1 MQFAPRQYPPTLH
14 KPPAFSLHEAE
25 PGEPST
31 PAEASAWW
39 MICKVG
45 GPIWLAVT
53 CITLLWV
60 HRMSGTRANGAYV
73 ATTGAYAVQYALVF
87 LASAVAYRV
96 AIALGWPGTP
106 LARVRIVLVNML
118 LALGV
123 LVWAYVCLALADG
136 FVDGHAA
143 DMRDALSSMP
153 GIFWHLDFWPAS
165 LRAYVLPYALGLC
178 AIALAVLT
186 DRHHR
191 AALRG
196 AELARA
202 FAAARMAVLSAQL
215 QPHFL
220 FNSLHAIMGLIDEN
234 PRQASAMLARLGDFL
249 RHALEAGQ
257 SSWVDVATELAG
269 LETYL
274 AIQQTRFADR
284 LNVTVDV
291 SPQALDM
298 YVPSLLLQPLAENA
312 IEHGRN
318 DSGLTLRVRVLV
330 AVVDE
335 RLCIAIHN
343 SRPRLSVNLASADYG
358 RGLENVSLRLRAA
371 YGGDAQLVI
380 GPDAQGGTTATLNL
394 PARRSLAEGTPHA

>member
-14 KPPAFSLHEAE
+14 KPAFSLHEAE
-25 PGEPST
+25 PGDSSM
-31 PAEASAWW
+31 PAEPSAWW
-39 MICKVG
+39 VICKVS

-60 HRMSGTRANGAYV
+60 HPMSGTRADGAHI

-106 LARVRIVLVNML
+106 LARLRIVLVNML

-136 FVDGHAA
+136 FVDGQAA

-153 GIFWHLDFWPAS
+153 GIFWHLAFWPAS
-165 LRAYVLPYALGLC
+165 LRAYVPPYALGLC
-178 AIALAVLT
+178 AIALAMLT
-186 DRHHR
+186 DRNHR
-191 AALRG
+191 AALRA
-196 AELARA
+196 AEFARA
-202 FAAARMAVLSAQL
+202 YAAARMAMLSAQL

-274 AIQQTRFADR
+274 AIQQTRFADQ
-284 LNVTVDV
+284 LNIAIDV
-291 SPQALDM
+291 NPQALDM

-318 DSGLTLRVRVLV
+318 DGGPTLRVRVLV

-343 SRPRLSVNLASADYG
+343 SCPRLSADLSPADYG

-371 YGGDAQLVI
+371 YGRDAQLVI
-380 GPDAQGGTTATLNL
+380 GPDAQGGTTAILNL
-394 PARRSLAEGTPHA
+394 PARRSLAEGTVHA

>member
-1 MQFAPRQYPPTLH
+1 MLFAPRQYPPTLH

-25 PGEPST
+25 PGEPSM
-31 PAEASAWW
+31 PAEASPWW

-60 HRMSGTRANGAYV
+60 VPMSGTADNGRYI
-73 ATTGAYAVQYALVF
+73 ATTGAYALQYALVF
-87 LASAVAYRV
+87 MASAVAYRV
-96 AIALGWPGTP
+96 AIALGWPREP
-106 LARVRIVLVNML
+106 LARLRIVLVNTL

-123 LVWAYVCLALADG
+123 MVWALLCLAWASG
-136 FVDGHAA
+136 FVDGQVAE
-143 DMRDALSSMP
+143 MRDALRSMP
-153 GIFWHLDFWPAS
+153 QSLCSLSFWAGP
-165 LRAYVLPYALGLC
+165 LRSYLPPYALALC
-178 AIALAVLT
+178 AIALAMLT
-186 DRHHR
+186 HRHHR

-202 FAAARMAVLSAQL
+202 FAAARMAMLSAQL

-318 DSGLTLRVRVLV
+318 DGGPTLRVRVLV

-343 SRPRLSVNLASADYG
+343 SCPRLSADLSPADYG
-358 RGLENVSLRLRAA
+358 RGLENVSLRLGAA
-371 YGGDAQLVI
+371 YGGDARLVI
-380 GPDAQGGTTATLNL
+380 GPDAQGGTTAILNL
-394 PARRSLAEGTPHA
+394 PARRSLAEGTLHA